1 MKFGTTLV
9 VLGLIA
15 TVFAQC
21 VITEEEALMN
31 MYVALGGDSWTDNT
45 NWNTGDVCTWY
56 GIGCNIDGYVVSID
70 LSNNNLVGLLTDD
83 IGCFPYLKSL
93 QLNDNEISGP
103 VPDAIGNLP
112 SLKYLNLD
120 NNLLTGPLPAT
131 LCADEHLQY
140 IYLGHNLFEGDIPA
154 CYVTSFTFVKEVHLD
169 CNLLTGDLLD
179 FSVYEYMF
187 ELRSRCNNF
196 NVECPAWTETTD
208 MLVICSGSCEDCP
221 IVPPTQCPEFVEVED
236 CGLYY
241 PLEAVPV

>member
-154 CYVTSFTFVKEVHLD
+154 CYVTNFTFVKGGPPRLQPAHRRPPRLLRLRVHVRAPLPLQQLQRRVPRLD
-169 CNLLTGDLLD
+169 RDH
-179 FSVYEYMF
+179 
-187 ELRSRCNNF
+187 
-196 NVECPAWTETTD
+196 
-208 MLVICSGSCEDCP
+208 
-221 IVPPTQCPEFVEVED
+221 
-236 CGLYY
+236 
-241 PLEAVPV
+241 